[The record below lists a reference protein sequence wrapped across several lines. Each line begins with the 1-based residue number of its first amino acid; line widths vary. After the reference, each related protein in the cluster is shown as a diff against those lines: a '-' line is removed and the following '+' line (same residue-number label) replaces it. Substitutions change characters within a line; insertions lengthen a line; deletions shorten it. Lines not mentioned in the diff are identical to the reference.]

1 MTSFF
6 SLLHGPL
13 NFRGFVRLSSNLNG
27 VYTWVFLQARNM
39 QSLFS
44 IQSDRYGKPV
54 GRDVDLE
61 QMIAWYMGKTS
72 QNQLNPQEKRKRKKL
87 FHALLGRCYLK
98 VALGVVKA
106 DCIFVRFQVSL
117 PWKKSFLWPMQ
128 FFAPYTTSTRNAIS
142 HFIVIDV
149 NRLMSYS
156 RQNKL
161 VW

>member
-1 MTSFF
+1 MSVSASEEHAISFF
-6 SLLHGPL
+6 KALLEIVSLKFIH
-13 NFRGFVRLSSNLNG
+13 FII
-27 VYTWVFLQARNM
+27 
-39 QSLFS
+39 

-54 GRDVDLE
+54 GRDVNLE

-72 QNQLNPQEKRKRKKL
+72 QNYLNPQEKRKRKKL
-87 FHALLGRCYLK
+87 FHALLCRCYLK
-98 VALGVVKA
+98 VAFGVVKA

>member
-1 MTSFF
+1 MSVSASEEHAISFF
-6 SLLHGPL
+6 KALLEIVSLKFIH
-13 NFRGFVRLSSNLNG
+13 FII
-27 VYTWVFLQARNM
+27 
-39 QSLFS
+39 

-54 GRDVDLE
+54 GREVNFE

-98 VALGVVKA
+98 VAFGVVKA